1 MLVYQMELFPV
12 TYYNI
17 GSREVALHF
26 SDGSEQLFSDLM
38 CGEDEDTRDVLY
50 VTPVFTTFIKMTITK
65 VFKKE
70 DGYYGLAEIKAYGL
84 NVMLNL

>member
-1 MLVYQMELFPV
+1 
-12 TYYNI
+12 
-17 GSREVALHF
+17 
-26 SDGSEQLFSDLM
+26 M

-65 VFKKE
+65 VCKKE
-70 DGYYGLAEIKAYGL
+70 DGYYGSAEIKAYGL